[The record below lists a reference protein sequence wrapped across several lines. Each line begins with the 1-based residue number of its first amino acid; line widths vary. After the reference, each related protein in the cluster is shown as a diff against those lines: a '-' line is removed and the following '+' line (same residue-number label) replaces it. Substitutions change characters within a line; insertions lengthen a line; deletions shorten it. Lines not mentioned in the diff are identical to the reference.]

1 MSFFSKN
8 QALGVDFG
16 TASIK
21 AVELELRGGKPY
33 LINYGEAELLSPE
46 KKSAMPVRSFKED
59 ATLRFKALLD
69 RLQSK
74 SDGVCISMPAFLGLI
89 SLIDFPEMTDQ
100 ELESAVKFEAKKYVP
115 SALEDVALSWERVGT
130 REHADK
136 DGRAHPSKIEVLLVA
151 ALNKDVWQYEGY
163 TKAVARTMNLLE
175 LETFSIARSV
185 IGSDPG
191 VFLVIDI
198 GARASNFIIV
208 EDGYVKMSRNLDAG
222 GIDITR
228 TLSEGLNIALDR
240 AETLKTSGK
249 DFLTKAES
257 AIIFPGIE
265 MIVSE
270 GKRMIGIWGE
280 KHPERAI
287 ERVILSGG
295 TARFTGLPEYFNGHF
310 GIPVSVA
317 DPWRTIVCPE
327 ALAPKIEEMGTAF
340 SAAIGLALYGLEIRK
355 NK

>member
-1 MSFFSKN
+1 MALFSKK
-8 QALGVDFG
+8 QAIGIDFG

-33 LINYGEAELLSPE
+33 LINYGEAELMSPE

-69 RLQSK
+69 RVAPK

-89 SLIDFPEMTDQ
+89 SLIDFPEMTDV
-100 ELESAVKFEAKKYVP
+100 ELESAVKFEAKKYIP

-130 REHADK
+130 KEHTE
-136 DGRAHPSKIEVLLVA
+136 GRTAHPSKIEVLLVA

-163 TKAVARTMNLLE
+163 AKAVNRTMKLLE
-175 LETFSIARSV
+175 LETFSIARAV
-185 IGSDPG
+185 IGNDPG

-198 GARASNFIIV
+198 GARASNLIV
-208 EDGYVKMSRNLDAG
+208 MEDGFVKMSRNLDAG

-240 AETLKTSGK
+240 AETLKRSGK
-249 DFLTKAES
+249 DFLMKAES

-265 MIVSE
+265 MIVGE
-270 GKRMIGIWGE
+270 GKRMIASWNE
-280 KHPERAI
+280 KHPDHAVASI
-287 ERVILSGG
+287 VLSGG
-295 TARFTGLPEYFNGHF
+295 SARFAGLPEYFHVQLDL
-310 GIPVSVA
+310 PVALA
-317 DPWRTIVCPE
+317 DPWRGIVCPGE
-327 ALAPKIEEMGTAF
+327 LASNIQNMGSSF
-340 SAAIGLALYGLEIRK
+340 SSAIGLALYGLEIQK

>member
-1 MSFFSKN
+1 MSLFSKK

-33 LINYGEAELLSPE
+33 LINYGEAELMSPE

-69 RLQSK
+69 RVDPK
-74 SDGVCISMPAFLGLI
+74 ADGVCISMPAFLGLI

-100 ELESAVKFEAKKYVP
+100 ELESAVKFEAKKYIP

-130 REHADK
+130 REHSEGGK
-136 DGRAHPSKIEVLLVA
+136 AHPSKIEVLLVA

-163 TKAVARTMNLLE
+163 VKAVNRAMKLLE
-175 LETFSIARSV
+175 LETFSIARAV
-185 IGSDPG
+185 VGNAPG

-198 GARASNFIIV
+198 GARASNLIVV
-208 EDGYVKMSRNLDAG
+208 EDGFVKMSRNLDAG
-222 GIDITR
+222 GMDITR

-240 AETLKTSGK
+240 AETLKKSGK

-265 MIVSE
+265 MIVGE
-270 GKRMIGIWGE
+270 GKRMIAIWNE
-280 KHPERAI
+280 KHPDHAVTDI
-287 ERVILSGG
+287 VLSGG
-295 TARFTGLPEYFNGHF
+295 SARFAGLPEYFHAQLNL
-310 GIPVSVA
+310 PVTLA
-317 DPWRTIVCPE
+317 DPWRTIVCPSE
-327 ALAPKIEEMGTAF
+327 LAPKVHDMGSSF
-340 SAAIGLALYGLEIRK
+340 SAAIGLALYGLEIQK
-355 NK
+355 GK